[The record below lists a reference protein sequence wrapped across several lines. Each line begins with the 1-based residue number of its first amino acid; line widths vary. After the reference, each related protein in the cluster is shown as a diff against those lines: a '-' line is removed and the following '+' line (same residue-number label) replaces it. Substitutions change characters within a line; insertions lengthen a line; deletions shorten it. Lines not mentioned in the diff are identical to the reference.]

1 MLQYEACFLTR
12 FPDRCGVIKWTNFR
26 YRAECDTKKR
36 ALPKGRTRGREGEG
50 VPLPPYRGNDLCMTV
65 VYCALAGSAG
75 WWTLNIYI
83 AGGVTETLNLNC
95 LGCCVRLGGATNL
108 RVVVR
113 SRSFR
118 VM

>member
-36 ALPKGRTRGREGEG
+36 APERGNARKGRGHHCRRVG
-50 VPLPPYRGNDLCMTV
+50 GNELCMIV

-75 WWTLNIYI
+75 WRTLKMYKL
-83 AGGVTETLNLNC
+83 GGVTSILKSNC

-108 RVVVR
+108 RVAVPLLSLRVR
-113 SRSFR
+113 
-118 VM
+118 